1 MIQDF
6 PVPTEIFTKYN
17 ALIYYDEPHKYYV
30 DNKQLISVTTLIHK
44 YVEEFDEEKWSEIKA
59 NEYKLKQREVV
70 RAWKFI
76 NKKGT
81 MKGSIIHD
89 YTENLFLNKVFKY
102 PLTEIIAEFGF
113 DPIKA
118 EYDITKNHVDNFYK
132 DCFGKL
138 IPVKTELVVYDP
150 ESMIAGMI
158 DMLFYNKKTKKYEL
172 WDYKT
177 NKQFSDAS
185 ENYMLNELFTLQNCD
200 LNIYSLQLGLY
211 KYIIEKT
218 TSIRLG
224 NSYVVWFSHNNE
236 NYKIIKLKD
245 LEYFVKLIVNVRI
258 NEINTDF

>member
-17 ALIYYDEPHKYYV
+17 ALTYYDEPHKYYV
-30 DNKQLISVTTLIHK
+30 NNKQLISVTTLIHK
-44 YVEEFDEEKWSEIKA
+44 YVEEFDEDKWSKIKTD
-59 NEYKLKQREVV
+59 EYGLKQREVI

-89 YTENLFLNKVFKY
+89 YVENLFLNKVFKY
-102 PLTEIIAEFGF
+102 PIEEIIAEFGF
-113 DPIKA
+113 DPIKT
-118 EYDITKNHVDNFYK
+118 EYDITKKHVDNFYK
-132 DCFGKL
+132 RISDIL
-138 IPVKTELVVYDP
+138 IPVKTELVIYDP

-158 DMLFYNKKTKKYEL
+158 DMLFYNKRTKKYEL

-177 NKQFSDAS
+177 NKEFSNTS
-185 ENYMLNELFTLQNCD
+185 NNHMLGDLFTLQDCD
-200 LNIYSLQLGLY
+200 FNTYSLQLGLY

-224 NSYVVWFSHNNE
+224 DSYVVWFSHNNE

-245 LEYFVKLIVNVRI
+245 LDYFVNLIINNRI
-258 NEINTDF
+258 NEINRDF

>member
-17 ALIYYDEPHKYYV
+17 KLTYFDEPHKYYV
-30 DNKQLISVTTLIHK
+30 NGKELISVTTLIHK
-44 YVEEFDEEKWSEIKA
+44 YVDEFDEDKWSEIKA
-59 NEYKLKQREVV
+59 NDYGLKQREVI

-102 PLTEIIAEFGF
+102 PIEEIIAEFGF
-113 DPIKA
+113 DPIKE
-118 EYDITKNHVDNFYK
+118 EYDITKKHIDNFYK
-132 DCFGKL
+132 RISNIL

-158 DMLFYNKKTKKYEL
+158 DMLFYNKKTKQYEL
-172 WDYKT
+172 WDWKT
-177 NKQFSDAS
+177 NKEFSKECDR
-185 ENYMLNELFTLQNCD
+185 YMKDELFTVQESD
-200 LNIYSLQLGLY
+200 MNIYSLQLSLY

-218 TSIRLG
+218 TSIKLG
-224 NSYVVWFSHNNE
+224 DSFVVWFSHNNE
-236 NYKIIKLKD
+236 NYDIIKMND
-245 LEYFVKLIVNVRI
+245 MSYFVELMVNKRI
-258 NEINTDF
+258 AELN